1 MASLKMASDNMLS
14 DNVLFQLDTVIG
26 KITFKKSREDKY
38 IEFIIKCL
46 ETPLGHDGFVGDFY
60 KFGHEDNILD
70 KDNKFCM
77 FGDLTIFE
85 SLIEML
91 KTKGF
96 QFKKHC
102 WTYECRCNRNCDCVF
117 EEKHVGYK
125 IFYVPIPISKSE

>member
-1 MASLKMASDNMLS
+1 MISDI
-14 DNVLFQLDTVIG
+14 VLANLDTA
-26 KITFKKSREDKY
+26 ITNIKFVKSREDEY
-38 IEFIIKCL
+38 IEFISKCL
-46 ETPLGHDGFVGDFY
+46 EIPLGHDGFVGDFY

-70 KDNKFCM
+70 KDNIFCM

-96 QFKKHC
+96 QFKKHS
-102 WTYECRCNRNCDCVF
+102 WTDYCICQRNCDCVI
-117 EEKHVGYK
+117 ETKHVGYK